1 MMKAARER
9 LGLSL
14 AVTTVPAPVAI
25 WCNMCDVPVSKI
37 FKVYVQQI
45 LHRERARERGRERE
59 SHQAGDSAQK
69 VQHKQKIQ
77 AIPSHFLVRACCIQ
91 SMN

>member
-25 WCNMCDVPVSKI
+25 WCNMCDVPVS
-37 FKVYVQQI
+37 YVQQI

-59 SHQAGDSAQK
+59 RERERATRLGTLRKKCNISRRSRPVRPTFLRGHVVYK
-69 VQHKQKIQ
+69 V
-77 AIPSHFLVRACCIQ
+77 
-91 SMN
+91 